1 MKERKYPYGRQKQ
14 TPPGTG
20 DSLAAII
27 SSPGKNTGREDNDG
41 FCSTDF
47 LWEKHSRLK
56 VLDAE
61 KKEVA
66 VFDFDSG
73 QREKELSAENRL
85 VHVLYWPSYQTRRTL
100 TIHADDLTIT
110 NDIVEH
116 NI

>member
-20 DSLAAII
+20 DSLRRL
-27 SSPGKNTGREDNDG
+27 SLRDG

>member
-1 MKERKYPYGRQKQ
+1 MADRSKPRLVQE
-14 TPPGTG
+14 TPCG
-20 DSLAAII
+20 DYLFAWEEYW
-27 SSPGKNTGREDNDG
+27 TEDNDG

-66 VFDFDSG
+66 V
-73 QREKELSAENRL
+73 SAENRL